1 MKLQVIHYPLINANI
16 STEHIFYCCIFPCH
30 RFKFIERTPFVSRTK
45 SDKERKKRRA
55 QNKQSESAAGNYFQ
69 AGTFRLPGKRST
81 PQELYDNADFE
92 RGHKQEDTAETDL
105 DDVARENRYNS
116 NKDKA
121 TDPDKISI
129 ESDKDS
135 GKGTASV
142 EDSEAA
148 PSEHDVINDAANDD
162 DVVDTSGIAHVDEV
176 GVDVE
181 RMADPD
187 FVNREKEKIKSRA
200 EQTSVIPGR
209 GYIPRYRRRTE
220 PLEPLFEFG
229 EDETPKSSFKKAR
242 EVFNY

>member
-1 MKLQVIHYPLINANI
+1 MFFSESIFKIHWKNEIVGDPSTWLQKRIL
-16 STEHIFYCCIFPCH
+16 
-30 RFKFIERTPFVSRTK
+30 FVSRTK

-81 PQELYDNADFE
+81 PQELYDNADLE
-92 RGHKQEDTAETDL
+92 RGHQQEKTAETDL
-105 DDVARENRYNS
+105 DDVARENQYNS

-121 TDPDKISI
+121 TDLDKISI

-148 PSEHDVINDAANDD
+148 PSEHDVINDAAHDDD

-181 RMADPD
+181 RTADPD

-200 EQTSVIPGR
+200 EQTSVIHGR
-209 GYIPRYRRRTE
+209 GYVPRYRRRTE

-229 EDETPKSSFKKAR
+229 EDEAMKSSFKKAR
-242 EVFNY
+242 EIFNY

>member
-1 MKLQVIHYPLINANI
+1 MDQLTDLSSRVVTIKKASYKWFMMTE
-16 STEHIFYCCIFPCH
+16 STH
-30 RFKFIERTPFVSRTK
+30 FVSRTK

-81 PQELYDNADFE
+81 PQELYDNADIE
-92 RGHKQEDTAETDL
+92 RGQQQDTAETDL
-105 DDVARENRYNS
+105 DEVARENQYNT
-116 NKDKA
+116 NKDKT

-142 EDSEAA
+142 EDSETA
-148 PSEHDVINDAANDD
+148 PNDANDD
-162 DVVDTSGIAHVDEV
+162 DVIDTSGIAHVDEV

-181 RMADPD
+181 RTADPD
-187 FVNREKEKIKSRA
+187 FVNREKQKIKSRA
-200 EQTSVIPGR
+200 EQTNVLPGR
-209 GYIPRYRRRTE
+209 AYVPRYRRRTE

>member
-1 MKLQVIHYPLINANI
+1 MIKIK
-16 STEHIFYCCIFPCH
+16 EW
-30 RFKFIERTPFVSRTK
+30 TPFVYRTK
-45 SDKERKKRRA
+45 SNKERKKRRD

-81 PQELYDNADFE
+81 PQELYDIADIE
-92 RGHKQEDTAETDL
+92 RAQQQQDATETDL
-105 DDVARENRYNS
+105 DDVARENQYNS
-116 NKDKA
+116 NKDKTTA
-121 TDPDKISI
+121 DPDKISI

-148 PSEHDVINDAANDD
+148 PSEEHDVINDAANDD
-162 DVVDTSGIAHVDEV
+162 DVIDTSGIAHVDEV

-181 RMADPD
+181 RTADPD

-209 GYIPRYRRRTE
+209 GYVPRYRRRTE

-229 EDETPKSSFKKAR
+229 EDEAPAKSSFKKAR

>member
-1 MKLQVIHYPLINANI
+1 MI
-16 STEHIFYCCIFPCH
+16 TERIPYF
-30 RFKFIERTPFVSRTK
+30 SRTK
-45 SDKERKKRRA
+45 SDQERKKRRA

-81 PQELYDNADFE
+81 PQELYDNADLE
-92 RGHKQEDTAETDL
+92 RGHKEEDTAETDL
-105 DDVARENRYNS
+105 DDVARENQYNS
-116 NKDKA
+116 KKDKA

-181 RMADPD
+181 RTADPD

-209 GYIPRYRRRTE
+209 GYVPRYRRRTE